1 MGGLDAVELK
11 GFLSKSLNSNKTLK
25 ISGEILSVLNKTFG
39 ITISKTVVSDKI
51 LRVSDKILRVS
62 DNELG
67 MC

>member
-25 ISGEILSVLNKTFG
+25 IYGEILNKTFG
-39 ITISKTVVSDKI
+39 ISILKTV
-51 LRVSDKILRVS
+51 VSDKILRVS

>member
-25 ISGEILSVLNKTFG
+25 IYGEILNKTFG
-39 ITISKTVVSDKI
+39 ISILKTV
-51 LRVSDKILRVS
+51 VSDKILRVS

-67 MC
+67 MCWN